1 MARQNYTFHSISNGY
16 ITIYA
21 FQFQCSKCI
30 CITTAFKRTNSE
42 AHTYNN
48 KMHERLSCTSLRFL
62 YFSIKHARPP
72 ISSHFFLFF
81 WSKCSDIMSKTWTHD
96 SHFIE
101 SIPCT
106 SIFVPVKDVMH
117 MYLILYTNSLPTA
130 DTCTLS
136 NCTSLSVFLSQG

>member
-1 MARQNYTFHSISNGY
+1 MARQNHTFHSISNGY
-16 ITIYA
+16 LTIYA

-72 ISSHFFLFF
+72 ISSHFFLF
-81 WSKCSDIMSKTWTHD
+81 SDQN
-96 SHFIE
+96 
-101 SIPCT
+101 
-106 SIFVPVKDVMH
+106 V
-117 MYLILYTNSLPTA
+117 LILCQKLEFTIPISLKASHARQYSFLLKTLC
-130 DTCTLS
+130 TCT
-136 NCTSLSVFLSQG
+136 